1 MQLAQIYLINHTI
14 IKLTLPNQKLDIKA
28 YYRQCLNNNELLQIG
43 VEDGEDI
50 YINPNNILYITVKKD

>member
-1 MQLAQIYLINHTI
+1 MHLVQIHLINHET
-14 IKLTLPNQKLDIKA
+14 LDFTLPNQKLDIKA
-28 YYRQCLNNNELLQIG
+28 YYRQCHNNNELLQIG

>member
-1 MQLAQIYLINHTI
+1 MQIAQIYLINHTI
-14 IKLTLPNQKLDIKA
+14 IKFTLPNQKLDIKA

-43 VEDGEDI
+43 VEDGEDF

>member
-1 MQLAQIYLINHTI
+1 MQLAQIYLINHEILEFT
-14 IKLTLPNQKLDIKA
+14 LTNQKLDIKA
-28 YYRQCLNNNELLQIG
+28 QYRQCHNNNELLQIG

>member
-1 MQLAQIYLINHTI
+1 MQIAQIYLINHNSL
-14 IKLTLPNQKLDIKA
+14 KFTLPNQKLDIKT

>member
-1 MQLAQIYLINHTI
+1 MQLAQIYLINHQI
-14 IKLTLPNQKLDIKA
+14 LKFTLPNQKLDIKD
-28 YYRQCLNNNELLQIG
+28 YYRQCRNNNELLQIG